1 MDFLTFMRNQWDRVA
16 AWVLIALGGL
26 LLLIGWLGVSDA
38 LLPTEQMP
46 YIVSGGLGGICLI
59 GIGVMLWLSA
69 DLRDEWT
76 ELHEIAR
83 LLGGEDEAS
92 EAGVENA
99 R

>member
-1 MDFLTFMRNQWDRVA
+1 MDFLTFLRNQWDRVA
-16 AWVLIALGGL
+16 AWVLIALGAL

-69 DLRDEWT
+69 DLRDEWS

-83 LLGGEDEAS
+83 RLGS
-92 EAGVENA
+92 ESSTD
-99 R
+99 

>member
-16 AWVLIALGGL
+16 AWVLIALGAL

-46 YIVSGGLGGICLI
+46 YIVSGGLGGICLV
-59 GIGVMLWLSA
+59 GVGVMLWLSA
-69 DLRDEWT
+69 DLRDEWS

-83 LLGGEDEAS
+83 RLGS
-92 EAGVENA
+92 ESSTD
-99 R
+99 

>member
-1 MDFLTFMRNQWDRVA
+1 MDFLTFLRNQWDRVA

-69 DLRDEWT
+69 DLRDEWS

-83 LLGGEDEAS
+83 RLGS
-92 EAGVENA
+92 ESPTD
-99 R
+99 

>member
-1 MDFLTFMRNQWDRVA
+1 MDFLTLVRNQWDRVA
-16 AWVLIALGGL
+16 AWVAIVLGAL
-26 LLLIGWLGVSDA
+26 LLLLGWLGVSDA

-69 DLRDEWT
+69 DLRDEWG

-83 LLGGEDEAS
+83 RLGGDNLGE
-92 EAGVENA
+92 
-99 R
+99 

>member
-1 MDFLTFMRNQWDRVA
+1 MDFLTFVRNQWDRVA
-16 AWVLIALGGL
+16 AWVLIVLGAL
-26 LLLIGWLGVSDA
+26 LLLVGWLGVSDA

-69 DLRDEWT
+69 DLRDEWS

-83 LLGGEDEAS
+83 RLGS
-92 EAGVENA
+92 ESLTD
-99 R
+99 

>member
-38 LLPTEQMP
+38 LLPTEQVP

-69 DLRDEWT
+69 DLRDEWS

-83 LLGGEDEAS
+83 RLGS
-92 EAGVENA
+92 ESSTD
-99 R
+99 

>member
-1 MDFLTFMRNQWDRVA
+1 MDFLTLVRNEWDRVA
-16 AWVLIALGGL
+16 AWVAIVLGAL
-26 LLLIGWLGVSDA
+26 LLLLGWLGVSDA

-69 DLRDEWT
+69 DLRDEWS

-83 LLGGEDEAS
+83 HLGGENLGE
-92 EAGVENA
+92 
-99 R
+99 

>member
-1 MDFLTFMRNQWDRVA
+1 MDFLTFVRNQWDRVA

-69 DLRDEWT
+69 DLRDEWS

-83 LLGGEDEAS
+83 RLGS
-92 EAGVENA
+92 ESSTD
-99 R
+99 

>member
-1 MDFLTFMRNQWDRVA
+1 MDFLTFVRNQWDRVV
-16 AWVLIALGGL
+16 AWVLIALGAL

-69 DLRDEWT
+69 DLRDEWS

-83 LLGGEDEAS
+83 RLGS
-92 EAGVENA
+92 ETPAE
-99 R
+99 

>member
-1 MDFLTFMRNQWDRVA
+1 MDFLTFLRNQWDRVA

-26 LLLIGWLGVSDA
+26 LLLVGWLGVSDA

-69 DLRDEWT
+69 DLRDEWS

-83 LLGGEDEAS
+83 RLGS
-92 EAGVENA
+92 ESSTD
-99 R
+99 

>member
-1 MDFLTFMRNQWDRVA
+1 MDFLTFVRNQWDRVA
-16 AWVLIALGGL
+16 AWVLIVLGAL
-26 LLLIGWLGVSDA
+26 LLLVGWLGVSDA

-69 DLRDEWT
+69 DLRDEWS

-83 LLGGEDEAS
+83 RLGS
-92 EAGVENA
+92 ESSTD
-99 R
+99 

>member
-1 MDFLTFMRNQWDRVA
+1 MDFVTFLRNQWDRVA

-69 DLRDEWT
+69 DLRDEWS

-83 LLGGEDEAS
+83 RLGS
-92 EAGVENA
+92 ESSTD
-99 R
+99 